1 MDSLESSFLSEMR
14 GLNQKRLDMLVKRAT
29 RLIPE
34 LLKASEGN
42 SKGELENVL
51 KSLQMPSS
59 KEYKKKLHKLCLES
73 VTLGILR
80 ADKELSR
87 LRELYTF
94 SESGIDVKQGN
105 YYFQANIPEG
115 AQEWIRNYAYS
126 IGVITEETVIESIRE
141 ALQKGLEQGLGAD
154 QLKKLIQDKAGI
166 YLSDRHAETI
176 ARVETAKMY
185 NTGRLARYT
194 HPDNDGFIVALQY
207 DAIVDTRT
215 TELCKHLDG
224 RYVHIDDQDTI
235 NKYSPPNHFNCRA
248 TWLPVSKYEDFTIDF
263 DPNEEPQKGFGG
275 TATKQTLTNK
285 LTEEKNAPLVVVK
298 EDIKVTHIKDPEL
311 LRKLSDEEFKNNIG
325 NVKDPQVKL
334 SLVLERAEQMV
345 KEETRLLELGSD
357 GYFKLEKPQIFGVKG
372 VAGKEYKWL
381 VNGIEY
387 QGYATDAMIPE
398 ITTLMRTLQGK
409 GFMKPDEAEK
419 LINEFIATH
428 SHAKYLTINNALRDS
443 LKGSTSF
450 VWKGLKTHEIS
461 DKLLKEFTVDKPARL
476 GQYNED
482 SPLWQNVPKA
492 EKWLMEHLDDKTA
505 TGKPIKLVLE
515 RSMRAFAMLRT
526 NSIHFNPTRGET
538 RTVIHEIGHLIHD
551 NNPEI
556 TQLIDRFYK
565 NRTEGDKKTKL
576 YGEETYRD
584 HFFDPYVGR
593 IYGFEEPDGLG
604 SEVFSMGLEYMYAD
618 PEKLYKKDKEHF
630 MLIYAIMRGLF

>member
-14 GLNQKRLDMLVKRAT
+14 GLNQKRLEMLVKRAT

-42 SKGELENVL
+42 SKEELENVL
-51 KSLQMPSS
+51 KGLQMPSS
-59 KEYKKKLHKLCLES
+59 KEYKKKLHKLCLDS

-94 SESGIDVKQGN
+94 AESDIDVKQGN
-105 YYFQANIPEG
+105 YYFEANIPKG
-115 AQEWIRNYAYS
+115 AQEWIRDYAYS

-141 ALQKGLEQGLGAD
+141 ALQEGLERGLGAD
-154 QLKKLIQDKAGI
+154 QLKELVKVKAGI
-166 YLSDRHAETI
+166 WLSDRHAETI
-176 ARVETAKMY
+176 ARVESAKMY
-185 NTGRLARYT
+185 NSGRLARYT

-215 TELCKHLDG
+215 TELCRHLDG

-248 TWLPVSKYEDFTIDF
+248 TWLPVSKYEDFTVDF
-263 DPNEEPQKGFGG
+263 DTDLEPQKGFTQEG
-275 TATKQTLTNK
+275 TLTNK
-285 LTEEKNAPLVVVK
+285 LTEKTDKPLVQVK
-298 EDIKVTHIKDPEL
+298 EEIEVKNIKDPEL

-372 VAGKEYKWL
+372 IAGKEYKWL

-450 VWKGLKTHEIS
+450 VWKGLKSHEIS
-461 DKLLKEFTVDKPARL
+461 DLLKKSFTVSKPARL
-476 GQYNED
+476 GAYNED

-492 EKWLMEHLDDKTA
+492 EKWLMEYLDDKTA
-505 TGKPIKLVLE
+505 TNRTIKLVLE
-515 RSMRAFAMLRT
+515 RELRAYARISD
-526 NSIHFNPTRGET
+526 NSVHFNPTRAET

-556 TQLIDRFYK
+556 TQLVDRFYK

-604 SEVFSMGLEYMYAD
+604 AEVFSMGLEHIYAD